1 MIIKSLVDLYDE
13 MAEKGA
19 VPKEN
24 WAYWDVSGILDLD
37 EEGNLLSLIPVA
49 ESDKGKLIKKSM
61 LVPQAFLKRTS
72 GILPNFLCDNLSY
85 FLGIDYKKDSLKA
98 TVKKFE
104 AAKKLHRQVLD
115 GVSSKVAEAIL
126 KYFDTFQIDV
136 NHPNEL
142 VTEHLKM
149 IATGNLV
156 FRVNG
161 EYAQDDVLIQ
171 TAWQKFMNQTL
182 DTEIRRCIITG
193 KKDHIPE
200 IHLGIKLPGA
210 KPGAALISFNDES
223 YTSYGLDRNGNSAV
237 GEEAAFKYV
246 TALNYLLTHRD
257 SHTGIGDVQLIYW
270 SKSGKPDYQKL
281 FGTFLIKSE
290 ESDKIIHNVFEKLSQ
305 GQMIDTN
312 ISANEPFFILG
323 LTPNAAR
330 ISARFF
336 MENSF
341 GSILSNLQKHNERM
355 KMIKPT
361 SINFDFIHFYHLVQ
375 QTVDKKSKDKLPKS
389 ALVGD
394 LVVSVLNNTPYPE
407 TIFSSV
413 MQRIQAERGNVTWE
427 RASIIKAFLLKNRRY
442 NEENLMAALNEK
454 SSSVPYN
461 LGRLFSVLEKLQRDC
476 TEAELNTT
484 IKEQYFSSASAS
496 PLQVFP
502 NLIVSSGN
510 HLRKLRSNKFGIAV
524 NADKLIGNIIGSLN
538 EWFPETLSL
547 DQQGEFALGY
557 YQQKFFKMK
566 NEDVAKDEE
575 VKSPSTFLNEYSSN
589 EAYNLGRLFSILEKL
604 QQDSESVYLNMKNT
618 EERSETINSNGQVGT
633 TIKDRYFGSASVAP
647 SRVFPELI
655 KLSSNHLRKLR
666 IKNPAVYVNYD
677 KRIGEIINLLNGN
690 FPKTLDLKQKGSFV
704 IGYYQQRQKLFE
716 KKNENEPKKEWPAR
730 LDESKMSKPY
740 NLGRLFSVLEL
751 VQQDSADEELNTT
764 IKDRYFSSAAAAPG
778 KVYSQLLILS
788 KYHLRKLQRKNFG
801 TYVYF
806 KELIKWLTDRLDGFY
821 PKMMNTDEQGEFI
834 IGYYQQRKKFFE
846 KKRDLEIE
854 GGTEE

>member
-13 MAEKGA
+13 MAQKGD

-37 EEGNLLSLIPVA
+37 QDGNLLSLIPVA
-49 ESDKGKLIKKSM
+49 ESDKGKLIKKPM

-85 FLGIDYKKDSLKA
+85 FLGIEYKNDSLKA
-98 TVKKFE
+98 TAKKFE
-104 AAKKLHRQVLD
+104 AAGKLHHQVLD
-115 GVSSKVAEAIL
+115 GVCSKTAEAIL

-136 NHPNEL
+136 DHPSEL
-142 VTEHLKM
+142 ILAHLKT
-149 IATGNLV
+149 IGTGNLV

-182 DTEIRRCIITG
+182 DTETRRCIITG

-270 SKSGKPDYQKL
+270 SKSAKPDYQKL
-281 FGTFLIKSE
+281 FGMFLIKSE
-290 ESDKIIHNVFEKLSQ
+290 KSDEIIHNVFEKLSQ

-312 ISANEPFFILG
+312 IRANEPFFILG

-336 MENSF
+336 MENNF

-355 KMIKPT
+355 KMEKPVYIK
-361 SINFDFIHFYHLVQ
+361 FDFIHFYHLIQ

-389 ALVGD
+389 GLVED
-394 LVVSVLNNTPYPE
+394 LVVSVLNNAPYPE
-407 TIFSSV
+407 TLFSSI

-442 NEENLMAALNEK
+442 KTEDLTAALNEK

-510 HLRKLRSNKFGIAV
+510 HLRKLRSDKFGAAV

-538 EWFPETLSL
+538 ECFPETLNL
-547 DQQGEFALGY
+547 DQQGEFAIGY
-557 YQQKFFKMK
+557 YQQRQKLFEKK
-566 NEDVAKDEE
+566 NEDKKEGEIPPA
-575 VKSPSTFLNEYSSN
+575 FLNENSSN
-589 EAYNLGRLFSILEKL
+589 EAYNLGRLFSVLEKL
-604 QQDSESVYLNMKNT
+604 QQDSESDYLNMKNA
-618 EERSETINSNGQVGT
+618 EEQSETIHLNGQVGT
-633 TIKDRYFGSASVAP
+633 TIKDRYFGSASAAP
-647 SRVFPELI
+647 SRIFPELI

-666 IKNPAVYVNYD
+666 IKNPAAYVNYD
-677 KRIGEIINLLNGN
+677 KRIGEIINLLDGN
-690 FPKTLDLKQKGSFV
+690 VPKTLDLKQKGSFV

-716 KKNENEPKKEWPAR
+716 KKNEDKPKKEWPAR

-751 VQQDSADEELNTT
+751 VQQDSADEKVNTT

-778 KVYSQLLILS
+778 KVYSQLLMLS
-788 KYHLRKLQRKNFG
+788 KYHLRKLQRKNYG

-806 KELIKWLTDRLDGFY
+806 KELIKLLTDRLDGFY
-821 PKMMNTDEQGEFI
+821 PKGMDTDEQCEFM
-834 IGYYQQRKKFFE
+834 IGYYQQREKLFE
-846 KKRDLEIE
+846 KKRDQDVE

>member
-13 MAEKGA
+13 MAQKGA

-37 EEGNLLSLIPVA
+37 QDGNLLSLIPVA
-49 ESDKGKLIKKSM
+49 ESDKGKLIKKPM
-61 LVPQAFLKRTS
+61 LVPQAFLKRTN

-85 FLGIDYKKDSLKA
+85 FLGIEYKNDSLKA
-98 TVKKFE
+98 TAKKFE
-104 AAKKLHRQVLD
+104 AAGKLHHQVLD
-115 GVSSKVAEAIL
+115 GVCSKTAEAIL

-136 NHPNEL
+136 DHPSEL
-142 VTEHLKM
+142 ILAHLKT
-149 IATGNLV
+149 IGTGNLV

-182 DTEIRRCIITG
+182 DTETRRCIITG

-270 SKSGKPDYQKL
+270 SKSAKPDYQKL
-281 FGTFLIKSE
+281 FGMFLIKSE
-290 ESDKIIHNVFEKLSQ
+290 KSDEIIHNVFEKLSQ

-312 ISANEPFFILG
+312 IRANEPFFILG

-336 MENSF
+336 MENNF

-355 KMIKPT
+355 KMEKPVY
-361 SINFDFIHFYHLVQ
+361 INFIHFYHLIQ

-389 ALVGD
+389 GLVED
-394 LVVSVLNNTPYPE
+394 LVVSVLNNAPYPE
-407 TIFSSV
+407 TLFSSI

-442 NEENLMAALNEK
+442 KTEDLTAALNEK

-510 HLRKLRSNKFGIAV
+510 HLRKLRSDKFGAAV

-538 EWFPETLSL
+538 ECFPETLNL
-547 DQQGEFALGY
+547 DQQGEFA
-557 YQQKFFKMK
+557 
-566 NEDVAKDEE
+566 
-575 VKSPSTFLNEYSSN
+575 
-589 EAYNLGRLFSILEKL
+589 
-604 QQDSESVYLNMKNT
+604 
-618 EERSETINSNGQVGT
+618 
-633 TIKDRYFGSASVAP
+633 
-647 SRVFPELI
+647 
-655 KLSSNHLRKLR
+655 
-666 IKNPAVYVNYD
+666 
-677 KRIGEIINLLNGN
+677 
-690 FPKTLDLKQKGSFV
+690 

-716 KKNENEPKKEWPAR
+716 KKNKDEPKKEWPAR

-751 VQQDSADEELNTT
+751 VQQDSADEKLNTT

-778 KVYSQLLILS
+778 KVYSQLLMLS
-788 KYHLRKLQRKNFG
+788 KYHLRKLQRKNYG

-806 KELIKWLTDRLDGFY
+806 KELIKLLTDRLDGFY
-821 PKMMNTDEQGEFI
+821 PKGMDTDEQCEFM
-834 IGYYQQRKKFFE
+834 IGYYQQREKLFE
-846 KKRDLEIE
+846 KKRDQDVE